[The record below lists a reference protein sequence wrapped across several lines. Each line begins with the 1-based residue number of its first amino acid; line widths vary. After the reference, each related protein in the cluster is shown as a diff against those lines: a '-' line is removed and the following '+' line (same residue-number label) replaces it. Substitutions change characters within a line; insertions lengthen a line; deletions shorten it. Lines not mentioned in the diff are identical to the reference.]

1 MNQMVTRP
9 EGRSV
14 VADLATSY
22 GMDPVAFERTVR
34 ATCMKGANVTPE
46 EFAAFLLVARQY
58 SLNPIL
64 KEIYAFPAKGG
75 GIQPIVSVD
84 GWLNLI
90 NSHAAFDGL
99 EFEDHMAPNGDLT
112 AITCRIYRKDR
123 GRAITATE
131 YMAECRRN
139 TDVWRQWPRRMLRH
153 KATIQAARIAF
164 GFSGIYDPDEV
175 ERAQEEARATTG
187 LKAALANRQAAQTAA
202 PVQEGFSVAVE
213 TIEGELA
220 SAHET
225 TITTEYQDVAAEAI
239 SEPVEA
245 HDEPEQLP
253 EPVTPEGRSVLALL
267 AEKAVAR
274 CSASQRQLLCA
285 LCDDAAAQQLLSA
298 VRDVFKDHSAAIR
311 AFNEPWFA
319 TLCEGVVHA
328 RSAQI
333 EKGS

>member
-84 GWLNLI
+84 GWSNLI

-153 KATIQAARIAF
+153 KAMIQAARIAF

-175 ERAQEEARATTG
+175 ERAQEEARTTTG
-187 LKAALANRQAAQTAA
+187 LKAALANRQAAQIAA
-202 PVQEGFSVAVE
+202 PVDEGFSVAVE

-220 SAHET
+220 SARET
-225 TITTEYQDVAAEAI
+225 VVTTEYDEALAETIA
-239 SEPVEA
+239 EPVVAE
-245 HDEPEQLP
+245 DEPDHLP
-253 EPVTPEGRSVLALL
+253 EPMTDGGKSVLALL
-267 AEKAVAR
+267 AGAVVAR
-274 CSASQRQLLCA
+274 CNARQRQLLCA
-285 LCDDAAAQQLLSA
+285 MCDDAAAQQLLSA
-298 VRDVFKDHSAAIR
+298 VRDVFADHSAAIR
-311 AFNEPWFA
+311 EINEPWF
-319 TLCEGVVHA
+319 TKLCEGVVQA

-333 EKGS
+333 EGRI